1 MAKKLELIFRN
12 EDGKTAKISIDN
24 VIEGIEP
31 AVVKEAMEDIID
43 KNIFVSSGGEFVGI
57 SGARIVDT
65 NIEVLDLE

>member
-1 MAKKLELIFRN
+1 VAKKLELIFRN

>member
-24 VIEGIEP
+24 VVEEIEASE
-31 AVVKEAMEDIID
+31 VKEAMEDIID
-43 KNIFVSSGGEFVGI
+43 KNVFLSNGGEFVGI